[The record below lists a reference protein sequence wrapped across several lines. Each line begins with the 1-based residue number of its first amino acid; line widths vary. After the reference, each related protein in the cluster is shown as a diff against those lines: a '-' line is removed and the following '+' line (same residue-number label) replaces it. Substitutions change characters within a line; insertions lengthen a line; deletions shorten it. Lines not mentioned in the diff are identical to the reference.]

1 MAVQRRSARIF
12 SAGFAVVALVAA
24 GCGAATTDTPAATT
38 SASAAAS
45 NGEFP
50 KTIASGSDGGTVT
63 IDAMPRTIVSLS
75 PTATETLFAVGAG
88 EQVAAVDDQSDYP
101 SNAPK
106 TGLSAFT
113 PSLEA
118 IVAYDP
124 DLVVTST
131 DLGIVT
137 STLAEAGV
145 PTLLLPAATSLDDAY
160 SQIERVADATG
171 HDADGDAV
179 IAQMRDRID
188 AAVASV
194 PTRDE
199 PLTYFHELDD
209 TLYTVTSASFVGQIY
224 GLFDLQSIADGSDAG
239 DYPQLSAETVITAD
253 PDVVFLAD
261 AQCCGVTA
269 ESVAARPGWGSM
281 PAVRDGRIF
290 PMDEDLSSRWGP
302 RIADQVEAVAAV
314 VQQIP
319 V

>member
-1 MAVQRRSARIF
+1 MQRRSARMI
-12 SAGFAVVALVAA
+12 SAGFVVVALVAA
-24 GCGAATTDTPAATT
+24 GCGSATTDSPPTAT
-38 SASAAAS
+38 SATAS
-45 NGEFP
+45 SGEFP
-50 KTIASGSDGGTVT
+50 RTIASGSDGGTVT
-63 IDAMPRTIVSLS
+63 IDEMPRSIVSLS
-75 PTATETLFAVGAG
+75 PTATETLYAVGAG

-101 SNAPK
+101 ADAPK

-124 DLVVTST
+124 DLVITST
-131 DLGIVT
+131 DLGLVT
-137 STLAEAGV
+137 STLAEAGI
-145 PTLLLPAATSLDDAY
+145 PTLLVPAATSLDDAY
-160 SQIERVADATG
+160 SQIEQVADATG
-171 HDADGDAV
+171 HDAEGDAV
-179 IAQMRDRID
+179 VAQMRARID
-188 AAVASV
+188 TAVASV
-194 PTRDE
+194 PTREE

-209 TLYTVTSASFVGQIY
+209 TLYTVTSQSFVGQIY
-224 GLFDLQSIADGSDAG
+224 GLFGLQSIADGSDAG
-239 DYPQLSAETVITAD
+239 DYPQLSAETVITAN

-281 PAVRDGRIF
+281 TAVRDGRIF

-319 V
+319 A

>member
-1 MAVQRRSARIF
+1 MQRRSARIV
-12 SAGFAVVALVAA
+12 SAGFAVLALVAA
-24 GCGAATTDTPAATT
+24 GCGSATTDTPAATT
-38 SASAAAS
+38 TAS
-45 NGEFP
+45 NGAFP
-50 KTIASGSDGGTVT
+50 KTLESGSDGGTVT

-101 SNAPK
+101 ADAPK

-124 DLVVTST
+124 DLVITST

-137 STLAEAGV
+137 STLADAGI

-160 SQIERVADATG
+160 SQIELIADATG
-171 HDADGDAV
+171 HDAEGEAV
-179 IAQMRDRID
+179 VTQMQDRID

-209 TLYTVTSASFVGQIY
+209 TLYTVTSESFVGQIY
-224 GLFDLQSIADGSDAG
+224 GLFGLQSIADGSDAG
-239 DYPQLSAETVITAD
+239 NYPQLSAETVITAD

-281 PAVRDGRIF
+281 TAVRDGRIF

-314 VQQIP
+314 VRQIP
-319 V
+319 A

>member
-1 MAVQRRSARIF
+1 MQRRSARMI

-24 GCGAATTDTPAATT
+24 GCGSATTDSPPTAT
-38 SASAAAS
+38 SATAS
-45 NGEFP
+45 SGEFP
-50 KTIASGSDGGTVT
+50 RTIATGSDGGTVT
-63 IDAMPRTIVSLS
+63 IDEMPRSIVSLS
-75 PTATETLFAVGAG
+75 PTATETLYAVGAG

-101 SNAPK
+101 ADAPK

-124 DLVVTST
+124 DLVITST
-131 DLGIVT
+131 DLGLVT
-137 STLAEAGV
+137 STLAEAGI
-145 PTLLLPAATSLDDAY
+145 PTLLVPAATSLDDAY
-160 SQIERVADATG
+160 SQIEQVADATG
-171 HDADGDAV
+171 HDAEGDAV
-179 IAQMRDRID
+179 VAQMRDRID
-188 AAVASV
+188 TAVASV
-194 PTRDE
+194 PTREE

-209 TLYTVTSASFVGQIY
+209 TLYTVTSQSFVGQIY
-224 GLFDLQSIADGSDAG
+224 GLFGLQSIADGSDAG

-281 PAVRDGRIF
+281 TAVRDGRIF

-314 VQQIP
+314 VQQTP
-319 V
+319 A

>member
-1 MAVQRRSARIF
+1 MQRRSARMI
-12 SAGFAVVALVAA
+12 SAGFAVIALLAA
-24 GCGAATTDTPAATT
+24 GCGSTTTDSPSAAT
-38 SASAAAS
+38 SAAAS
-45 NGEFP
+45 SGEFP
-50 KTIASGSDGGTVT
+50 KSIASGSDGGTVT

-75 PTATETLFAVGAG
+75 PTATETLYAVGAG
-88 EQVAAVDDQSDYP
+88 EQVVAVDADSDYP
-101 SNAPK
+101 ADAPK

-118 IVAYDP
+118 IVSYDP
-124 DLVVTST
+124 DLVITST
-131 DLGIVT
+131 DLGLVT
-137 STLAEAGV
+137 STLAEAGI
-145 PTLLLPAATSLDDAY
+145 PTLLLPAATDLDDAY

-179 IAQMRDRID
+179 VSQMRSRID

-194 PTRDE
+194 PNRDQ

-209 TLYTVTSASFVGQIY
+209 TLYTVSSASFVGQIY
-224 GLFDLQSIADGSDAG
+224 GLFGLTSIADGSGAG
-239 DYPQLSAETVITAD
+239 DYPQLAAESVITAD
-253 PDVVFLAD
+253 PDIVFLAD

-269 ESVAARPGWGSM
+269 ESVAARPGWGSLT
-281 PAVRDGRIF
+281 AVRDGRIF

-319 V
+319 E

>member
-1 MAVQRRSARIF
+1 MQRRSARMI

-24 GCGAATTDTPAATT
+24 GCGNATTDAPPATPSTT
-38 SASAAAS
+38 PS
-45 NGEFP
+45 GEFP
-50 KTIASGSDGGTVT
+50 KSIASGSDGGTVT
-63 IDAMPRTIVSLS
+63 IDAMPRTIISLS

-101 SNAPK
+101 ADAPK

-124 DLVVTST
+124 DLVITST

-160 SQIERVADATG
+160 SQIEQVADATG
-171 HDADGDAV
+171 HDAEGDAV
-179 IAQMRDRID
+179 VSQMRDRID
-188 AAVASV
+188 AAVAGV

-209 TLYTVTSASFVGQIY
+209 TLYTVSSQSFVGQIY
-224 GLFDLQSIADGSDAG
+224 GLFGLRSIADGSGAG
-239 DYPQLSAETVITAD
+239 DYPQLSAETVITTN

-261 AQCCGVTA
+261 AQCCSVTA
-269 ESVAARPGWGSM
+269 QSVSARPGWASM
-281 PAVRDGRIF
+281 TAVRDGRIF

-319 V
+319 A

>member
-1 MAVQRRSARIF
+1 MI

-24 GCGAATTDTPAATT
+24 GCGSATTDTPAAT
-38 SASAAAS
+38 SSAAPS
-45 NGEFP
+45 GEFP

-101 SNAPK
+101 ADAPK

-124 DLVVTST
+124 DLVITST

-160 SQIERVADATG
+160 SQIEQVAGATG
-171 HDADGDAV
+171 HDAEGDAV
-179 IAQMRDRID
+179 VAQMRDRID

-194 PTRDE
+194 PTRE
-199 PLTYFHELDD
+199 EQLTYFHELDD
-209 TLYTVTSASFVGQIY
+209 TLYTVTSQSFVGQIY
-224 GLFDLQSIADGSDAG
+224 GLFGLQSIADGSDAG

-253 PDVVFLAD
+253 PDMIFLAD

-281 PAVRDGRIF
+281 PAVRDDRIF

-319 V
+319 A

>member
-1 MAVQRRSARIF
+1 MQRRSARMI

-24 GCGAATTDTPAATT
+24 GCGGATTDAPPATP
-38 SASAAAS
+38 SAAS

-50 KTIASGSDGGTVT
+50 KSIASGSDGGTVT

-101 SNAPK
+101 ADAPK

-124 DLVVTST
+124 DLVITST

-160 SQIERVADATG
+160 SQIEQVADATG
-171 HDADGDAV
+171 HDAEGDAV
-179 IAQMRDRID
+179 VAQMRDRID

-194 PTRDE
+194 PTRAE

-209 TLYTVTSASFVGQIY
+209 TLYTVTSQSFVGQIY
-224 GLFDLQSIADGSDAG
+224 SLFGMQSIADGSDAG

-261 AQCCGVTA
+261 AQCCGVTDR
-269 ESVAARPGWGSM
+269 SVAARPGWGSM
-281 PAVRDGRIF
+281 RAVRDGRIF

-319 V
+319 T

>member
-1 MAVQRRSARIF
+1 MI

-24 GCGAATTDTPAATT
+24 GCGSSTTDAPPATP
-38 SASAAAS
+38 SAAS

-50 KTIASGSDGGTVT
+50 KSIASGSDGGTIT

-101 SNAPK
+101 ADAPK

-124 DLVVTST
+124 DLVITST

-160 SQIERVADATG
+160 SQIEQVADATG
-171 HDADGDAV
+171 HDAEGDAV
-179 IAQMRDRID
+179 VAQMRDRID

-194 PTRDE
+194 PTRAE

-209 TLYTVTSASFVGQIY
+209 TLYTVTSQSFVGQIY
-224 GLFDLQSIADGSDAG
+224 GLFGLQSIADGSDAG

-269 ESVAARPGWGSM
+269 QSVAARPGWGSM
-281 PAVRDGRIF
+281 RAVRDGRIF

-319 V
+319 A

>member
-1 MAVQRRSARIF
+1 MI

-24 GCGAATTDTPAATT
+24 GCGSSTTDAPPATP
-38 SASAAAS
+38 SAAS

-50 KTIASGSDGGTVT
+50 KSIASGSDGGTVT

-101 SNAPK
+101 ADAPK

-124 DLVVTST
+124 DLVITST

-137 STLAEAGV
+137 STLADAGV

-160 SQIERVADATG
+160 SQIEQVADATG
-171 HDADGDAV
+171 HDAEGDAV
-179 IAQMRDRID
+179 VAQMRDRID

-194 PTRDE
+194 PTREE

-209 TLYTVTSASFVGQIY
+209 TLYTVTSQSFVGQIY
-224 GLFDLQSIADGSDAG
+224 GLFGLRSIADGSDAG

-261 AQCCGVTA
+261 AQCCGVTDR
-269 ESVAARPGWGSM
+269 SVAVRPGWGSM
-281 PAVRDGRIF
+281 RAVRDGRIF

-319 V
+319 A

>member
-1 MAVQRRSARIF
+1 MI

-24 GCGAATTDTPAATT
+24 GCGGATTDAPPATPSTT
-38 SASAAAS
+38 PS
-45 NGEFP
+45 GEFP
-50 KTIASGSDGGTVT
+50 KSIASGSDGGTIT
-63 IDAMPRTIVSLS
+63 IDAMPRTIISLS

-101 SNAPK
+101 ADAPK

-124 DLVVTST
+124 DLVITST

-137 STLAEAGV
+137 TTLAEAGV

-160 SQIERVADATG
+160 SQIEQVADATG
-171 HDADGDAV
+171 HDDEGDAV
-179 IAQMRDRID
+179 VAQMRDRID

-194 PTRDE
+194 QTRDE

-209 TLYTVTSASFVGQIY
+209 TLYTVSSQSFVGQIY
-224 GLFDLQSIADGSDAG
+224 GLFGLRSIADGSDAG
-239 DYPQLSAETVITAD
+239 DYPQLSAETVITTD

-269 ESVAARPGWGSM
+269 QSVSARPGWGSM
-281 PAVRDGRIF
+281 TAVRDGRIF

-314 VQQIP
+314 VQQVP
-319 V
+319 A

>member
-1 MAVQRRSARIF
+1 MI
-12 SAGFAVVALVAA
+12 SAGFVVVALVAA
-24 GCGAATTDTPAATT
+24 GCGSATTDSPPTAT
-38 SASAAAS
+38 SATAS
-45 NGEFP
+45 SGEFP
-50 KTIASGSDGGTVT
+50 RTIASGSDGGTVT
-63 IDAMPRTIVSLS
+63 IDEMPRSIVSLS
-75 PTATETLFAVGAG
+75 PTATETLYAVGAG

-101 SNAPK
+101 ADAPK

-124 DLVVTST
+124 DLVITST
-131 DLGIVT
+131 DLGLVT
-137 STLAEAGV
+137 STLAEAGI
-145 PTLLLPAATSLDDAY
+145 PTLLVPAATSLDDAY
-160 SQIERVADATG
+160 SQIEQVADATG
-171 HDADGDAV
+171 HDAEGDAV
-179 IAQMRDRID
+179 VAQMRARID
-188 AAVASV
+188 TAVASV
-194 PTRDE
+194 PTREE

-209 TLYTVTSASFVGQIY
+209 TLYTVTSQSFVGQIY
-224 GLFDLQSIADGSDAG
+224 GLFGLQSIADGSDAG
-239 DYPQLSAETVITAD
+239 DYPQLSAETVITAN

-281 PAVRDGRIF
+281 TAVRDGRIF

-319 V
+319 A

>member
-1 MAVQRRSARIF
+1 MQRRSARMI

-24 GCGAATTDTPAATT
+24 GCGSATTDSPPTAT
-38 SASAAAS
+38 SATAS
-45 NGEFP
+45 SGEFP
-50 KTIASGSDGGTVT
+50 RTIASGSDGGTVT
-63 IDAMPRTIVSLS
+63 IDEMPRSIVSLS
-75 PTATETLFAVGAG
+75 PTATETLYAVGAG

-101 SNAPK
+101 ADAPK

-124 DLVVTST
+124 DLVITST
-131 DLGIVT
+131 DLGLVT
-137 STLAEAGV
+137 STLAEAGI
-145 PTLLLPAATSLDDAY
+145 PTLLVPAATSLDDAY
-160 SQIERVADATG
+160 SQIEQVADATG
-171 HDADGDAV
+171 HDAEGDAV
-179 IAQMRDRID
+179 VAQMRDRID
-188 AAVASV
+188 TAVASV
-194 PTRDE
+194 PTREE

-209 TLYTVTSASFVGQIY
+209 TLYTVTSQSFVGQIY
-224 GLFDLQSIADGSDAG
+224 GLFGLQSIADGSDAG

-281 PAVRDGRIF
+281 TAVRDGRIF

-314 VQQIP
+314 VQQTP
-319 V
+319 A

>member
-1 MAVQRRSARIF
+1 MI

-24 GCGAATTDTPAATT
+24 GCGSSTTDAPPATP
-38 SASAAAS
+38 SAAS

-50 KTIASGSDGGTVT
+50 KSIASGSDGGTVT

-101 SNAPK
+101 ADAPK

-124 DLVVTST
+124 DLVITST

-160 SQIERVADATG
+160 SQIEQVADATG
-171 HDADGDAV
+171 HDAEGDAV
-179 IAQMRDRID
+179 VAQMRDRID

-194 PTRDE
+194 PTRAE

-209 TLYTVTSASFVGQIY
+209 TLYTVTSQSFVGQIY
-224 GLFDLQSIADGSDAG
+224 GLFGLQSIADGSDAG

-281 PAVRDGRIF
+281 RAVRDGRIF

-319 V
+319 A

>member
-1 MAVQRRSARIF
+1 MQRRSARMI

-24 GCGAATTDTPAATT
+24 GGGGATTDAPPATPSTT
-38 SASAAAS
+38 PS
-45 NGEFP
+45 GEFP
-50 KTIASGSDGGTVT
+50 KSIASGSDGGTIT
-63 IDAMPRTIVSLS
+63 IDAMPRTIISLS

-101 SNAPK
+101 ADAPK

-124 DLVVTST
+124 DLVITST

-160 SQIERVADATG
+160 SQIEQVADATG
-171 HDADGDAV
+171 HDAEGDAV
-179 IAQMRDRID
+179 VSQMRDRID
-188 AAVASV
+188 AAVAGV

-209 TLYTVTSASFVGQIY
+209 TLYTVSSQSFVGQIY
-224 GLFDLQSIADGSDAG
+224 GLFGLRSIADGSGAG
-239 DYPQLSAETVITAD
+239 DYPQLSAETVITTN

-269 ESVAARPGWGSM
+269 QSVSARPGWESM
-281 PAVRDGRIF
+281 TAVRDGRIF

-319 V
+319 A

>member
-1 MAVQRRSARIF
+1 MQRRSARMI
-12 SAGFAVVALVAA
+12 SAGFAAVALLAA
-24 GCGAATTDTPAATT
+24 GCGGATTDTPATT
-38 SASAAAS
+38 SAAAPT
-45 NGEFP
+45 GEFP
-50 KTIASGSDGGTVT
+50 KSIASGSDGGTVT

-101 SNAPK
+101 ADAPK

-124 DLVVTST
+124 DLVITST

-145 PTLLLPAATSLDDAY
+145 PTLLLPAAASLDDAY
-160 SQIERVADATG
+160 SQIEQVADATG
-171 HDADGDAV
+171 HDAEGDAV
-179 IAQMRDRID
+179 VAQMRDRID

-194 PTRDE
+194 PTREE

-209 TLYTVTSASFVGQIY
+209 TLYTVTSQSFVGQIY
-224 GLFDLQSIADGSDAG
+224 GLFGLQSIADGSDAG

-261 AQCCGVTA
+261 AQCCGVTDR
-269 ESVAARPGWGSM
+269 SVAARPGWGSM
-281 PAVRDGRIF
+281 RAVRDGRIF

-319 V
+319 T

>member
-1 MAVQRRSARIF
+1 MQRRSARMI

-24 GCGAATTDTPAATT
+24 GCGSSTTDAPPATP
-38 SASAAAS
+38 SAAS

-50 KTIASGSDGGTVT
+50 KSIASGSDGGTIT

-101 SNAPK
+101 ADAPK

-124 DLVVTST
+124 DLVITST

-160 SQIERVADATG
+160 SQIEQVADATG
-171 HDADGDAV
+171 HDAEGDAV
-179 IAQMRDRID
+179 VAQMRDRID

-194 PTRDE
+194 PTRAE

-209 TLYTVTSASFVGQIY
+209 TLYTVTSQSFVGQIY
-224 GLFDLQSIADGSDAG
+224 GLFGLQSIADGSDAG

-269 ESVAARPGWGSM
+269 QSVAARPGWGSM
-281 PAVRDGRIF
+281 RAVRDGRIF

-319 V
+319 A

>member
-1 MAVQRRSARIF
+1 VQRRSARMI

-24 GCGAATTDTPAATT
+24 GCSTTETDAPPAADP
-38 SASAAAS
+38 APAAS
-45 NGEFP
+45 GEFP
-50 KTIASGSDGGTVT
+50 RTITSGSDGGSVT
-63 IDAMPRTIVSLS
+63 IDAAPQKIVSLS
-75 PTATETLFAVGAG
+75 PTATETLYAVGAG
-88 EQVAAVDDQSDYP
+88 DQVVAVDDQSDFP
-101 SNAPK
+101 ADAPM

-124 DLVVTST
+124 DLVITST
-131 DLGIVT
+131 DLGLVT

-145 PTLLLPAATSLDDAY
+145 PTLVLPAATSIDDAY

-179 IAQMRDRID
+179 VSRTRDRID

-194 PTRDE
+194 PTRE
-199 PLTYFHELDD
+199 APLTYFHELDD

-224 GLFDLQSIADGSDAG
+224 GLFGLTSIADGSDAG
-239 DYPQLSAETVITAD
+239 DYPQLAAEAVITSN

-269 ESVAARPGWGSM
+269 ASVSSRPGWGSM
-281 PAVRDGRIF
+281 TAVRDGRIF

-302 RIADQVEAVAAV
+302 RIAEQAEAVASVIRQLPA
-314 VQQIP
+314 
-319 V
+319 

>member
-1 MAVQRRSARIF
+1 MQRRSARIF
-12 SAGFAVVALVAA
+12 SAGFAVVALVAT
-24 GCGAATTDTPAATT
+24 GCGSTTTDSPPTTPSAT
-38 SASAAAS
+38 ASS
-45 NGEFP
+45 GEFP
-50 KTIASGSDGGTVT
+50 RTIASGSDGGTVT
-63 IDAMPRTIVSLS
+63 IDAMPRSIVSLS
-75 PTATETLFAVGAG
+75 PTATETLYAVGAG

-101 SNAPK
+101 ADAPK

-124 DLVVTST
+124 DLVITST
-131 DLGIVT
+131 DLGLVT
-137 STLAEAGV
+137 STLAEAGI
-145 PTLLLPAATSLDDAY
+145 PTLLVPAATSLDDAY

-179 IAQMRDRID
+179 VAQMRSRID

-194 PTRDE
+194 PDRNE

-209 TLYTVTSASFVGQIY
+209 TLYTVSSASFVGQIY
-224 GLFDLQSIADGSDAG
+224 GLFGLTSIADVSGAG
-239 DYPQLSAETVITAD
+239 DYPQLSAESVITAD
-253 PDVVFLAD
+253 PDIVFLAD

-281 PAVRDGRIF
+281 TAVRDGRIF

-319 V
+319 M

>member
-1 MAVQRRSARIF
+1 MI

-24 GCGAATTDTPAATT
+24 GCGSATTDAPTAT
-38 SASAAAS
+38 SSAAPS
-45 NGEFP
+45 GEFP
-50 KTIASGSDGGTVT
+50 KSIASGSDGGTVT

-101 SNAPK
+101 ADAPK

-118 IVAYDP
+118 IIAYDP
-124 DLVVTST
+124 DLVITST

-137 STLAEAGV
+137 STLAKAGV

-160 SQIERVADATG
+160 SQIEQVADATG
-171 HDADGDAV
+171 HDAEGDAV
-179 IAQMRDRID
+179 VAQMRDRID

-194 PTRDE
+194 PTREE
-199 PLTYFHELDD
+199 PLKYFHELDD
-209 TLYTVTSASFVGQIY
+209 TLYTVSSKSFVGQIY
-224 GLFDLQSIADGSDAG
+224 GLFGMQSIADGSDAG

-253 PDVVFLAD
+253 PDVIFLAD

-269 ESVAARPGWGSM
+269 QSVAARPGWGSM
-281 PAVRDGRIF
+281 PAVRDGRVF

-319 V
+319 A

>member
-1 MAVQRRSARIF
+1 MI
-12 SAGFAVVALVAA
+12 SAGFAVIALLAA
-24 GCGAATTDTPAATT
+24 GCGSTTTDSPSAAT
-38 SASAAAS
+38 SAAAS
-45 NGEFP
+45 SGEFP
-50 KTIASGSDGGTVT
+50 KSIASGSDGGTVT

-75 PTATETLFAVGAG
+75 PTATETLYAVGAG
-88 EQVAAVDDQSDYP
+88 EQVVAVDADSDYP
-101 SNAPK
+101 ADAPK

-118 IVAYDP
+118 IVSYDP
-124 DLVVTST
+124 DLVITST
-131 DLGIVT
+131 DLGLVT
-137 STLAEAGV
+137 STLAEAGI
-145 PTLLLPAATSLDDAY
+145 PTLLLPAATDLDDAY

-179 IAQMRDRID
+179 VSQMRSRID

-194 PTRDE
+194 PNRDQ

-209 TLYTVTSASFVGQIY
+209 TLYTVSSASFVGQIY
-224 GLFDLQSIADGSDAG
+224 GLFGLTSIADGSGAG
-239 DYPQLSAETVITAD
+239 DYPQLAAESVITAD
-253 PDVVFLAD
+253 PDIVFLAD

-269 ESVAARPGWGSM
+269 ESVAARPGWGSLT
-281 PAVRDGRIF
+281 AVRDGRIF

-319 V
+319 E

>member
-1 MAVQRRSARIF
+1 MQRRSARMI

-24 GCGAATTDTPAATT
+24 GCGGATTDAPPATPSTT
-38 SASAAAS
+38 PS
-45 NGEFP
+45 GEFP
-50 KTIASGSDGGTVT
+50 KSIASGSDGGTIT
-63 IDAMPRTIVSLS
+63 IDAMPRTIISLS
-75 PTATETLFAVGAG
+75 PTATETLYAVGAG

-101 SNAPK
+101 ADAPK

-124 DLVVTST
+124 DLVITST

-160 SQIERVADATG
+160 SQIEQVADATG
-171 HDADGDAV
+171 HDAEGDAV
-179 IAQMRDRID
+179 VSQMRDRID
-188 AAVASV
+188 AAVAGV

-209 TLYTVTSASFVGQIY
+209 TLYTVSSQSFVGQIY
-224 GLFDLQSIADGSDAG
+224 GLFGLRSIADGSGAG
-239 DYPQLSAETVITAD
+239 DYPQLSAETVITTN

-269 ESVAARPGWGSM
+269 QSVSARPGWESM
-281 PAVRDGRIF
+281 TAVRDGRIF

-319 V
+319 A

>member
-1 MAVQRRSARIF
+1 MQRRSARMI
-12 SAGFAVVALVAA
+12 SAGFAVVALVAT
-24 GCGAATTDTPAATT
+24 GCGSTTTDSPPTTT
-38 SASAAAS
+38 SATAS
-45 NGEFP
+45 SGEFP
-50 KTIASGSDGGTVT
+50 RTIASGSDGGTVT
-63 IDAMPRTIVSLS
+63 IDAMPRSIVSLS
-75 PTATETLFAVGAG
+75 PTATETLYAVGAG

-101 SNAPK
+101 ADAPK

-124 DLVVTST
+124 DLVITST
-131 DLGIVT
+131 DLGLVT
-137 STLAEAGV
+137 STLAEAGI
-145 PTLLLPAATSLDDAY
+145 PTLLVPAATSLDDAY

-179 IAQMRDRID
+179 VAQMRSRID
-188 AAVASV
+188 TALASV
-194 PTRDE
+194 PDRDR

-209 TLYTVTSASFVGQIY
+209 TLYTVSSASFVGQIY
-224 GLFDLQSIADGSDAG
+224 GLFGLTSIADGSGAG
-239 DYPQLSAETVITAD
+239 DYPQLSAESVITAD
-253 PDVVFLAD
+253 PDIVFLAD

-269 ESVAARPGWGSM
+269 ESVAARPGWDSM
-281 PAVRDGRIF
+281 TAVRDGRIF

-319 V
+319 E

>member
-1 MAVQRRSARIF
+1 MI

-24 GCGAATTDTPAATT
+24 GCGSATTDAPPAT
-38 SASAAAS
+38 SSAAS
-45 NGEFP
+45 SGEFP
-50 KTIASGSDGGTVT
+50 KSIASGSDGGTVT

-101 SNAPK
+101 ADAPK

-124 DLVVTST
+124 DLVITST

-160 SQIERVADATG
+160 SQIEQVADATG
-171 HDADGDAV
+171 HDAEGDAV
-179 IAQMRDRID
+179 VAQMRDRID
-188 AAVASV
+188 AAIASV
-194 PTRDE
+194 PTREE

-209 TLYTVTSASFVGQIY
+209 TLYTVSSQSFVGQIY
-224 GLFDLQSIADGSDAG
+224 GLFGLQSIADGSDAG

-253 PDVVFLAD
+253 PDVIFLAD

-269 ESVAARPGWGSM
+269 QSVAARPGWGSM

-319 V
+319 A